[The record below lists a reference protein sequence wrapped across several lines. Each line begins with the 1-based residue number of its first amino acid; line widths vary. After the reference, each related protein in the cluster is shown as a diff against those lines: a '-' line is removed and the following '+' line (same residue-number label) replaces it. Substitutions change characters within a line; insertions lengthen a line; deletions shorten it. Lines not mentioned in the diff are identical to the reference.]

1 MKLILASNSPRRRDI
16 LTEAGYTFTVA
27 VSGYKEDGCGDPLRI
42 AVNNA
47 FGKAKSVFDALN
59 DKKEEVVLG
68 ADTVVVCDGESLGKP
83 TNRED
88 AERMLKKLSGKT
100 HSVITGYCVISENGI
115 VTGEVKTEVTFNALT
130 ESVINAYL
138 DSGLY
143 RDKAGSYGIQDGY
156 GLVKKYDG
164 SLYNVIGLPVEEIN
178 SVLKKFS

>member
-27 VSGYKEDGCGDPLRI
+27 VSGYNENDCGNPLRI
-42 AVNNA
+42 AANNA

-59 DKKEEVVLG
+59 DKKEKVVLG
-68 ADTVVVCDGESLGKP
+68 ADTVVVCDGETLGKP
-83 TNRED
+83 LNRED
-88 AERMLKKLSGKT
+88 AEKTLKKLSGKT

-115 VTGEVKTEVTFNALT
+115 VTGEVKTEVTFNTLS
-130 ESVINAYL
+130 ESVIKAYL

-143 RDKAGSYGIQDGY
+143 RDKAGAYGIQDGY

-164 SLYNVIGLPVEEIN
+164 SLYNVIGLPLEEIN
-178 SVLKKFS
+178 SVLKKFL